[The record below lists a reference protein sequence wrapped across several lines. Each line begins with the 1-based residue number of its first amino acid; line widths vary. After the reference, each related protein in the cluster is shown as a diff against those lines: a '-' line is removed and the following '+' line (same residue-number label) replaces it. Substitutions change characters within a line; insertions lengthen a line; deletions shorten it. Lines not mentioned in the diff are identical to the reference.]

1 MVLLSHLV
9 VIWAHLIPVHLLR
22 YWCLTSHSSLFFF
35 SHRHAFL
42 MDENALTTEDC
53 QIVLVQ
59 AKDPFLACMDKLS
72 EDDAD
77 VLNTADKT
85 LVLYYLEA
93 VVILGHVQRP
103 SVVQNMTVSE
113 WLSRDKAISKET
125 GEPLWVVGVKEH
137 KTSTQQVATF
147 ALSKEE
153 EHVSSQQFLPGH
165 VRRQNIFSLTAEHNL
180 IMSFSPLYIIYFLL
194 QWFDLYYKRLRP
206 VFQRAARKRKRDE
219 DETDPK
225 DFFFL
230 SSVGKQISHPSTDLS
245 RLEKKFAVPAVTSQM
260 ARRSHETATKDMP
273 SSSKTLVASYLTHT
287 NATAEQHYR
296 YKTTENMVEGK
307 KILMA
312 LAVATSSSEESS
324 SAAQGNDSDSSRER
338 ASSSSPN
345 RKTRSGTAH
354 KLKSE
359 SAFDILQKKFPVT
372 ITGSKPHRSL
382 LEVDDVSWRKAYNY
396 WLHGRQKLRQ
406 EYVRCEYI
414 LSILLHIKKQI
425 QIQSC
430 QLLYSWLTKLVFF
443 TAKFPWRQPSTKS
456 LQKLIKNEGWDGTT
470 NTMQLLSKWIPSG
483 SGENIMDCTAI
494 QKLEKNQRWKGLR
507 TQQSE
512 GQGTSVMAKRKF
524 RVGEVVCDYHA
535 AVVTVSDGKEDSRCD
550 CHTKQPPG
558 KLIKY
563 SENNSNVTP
572 KHCPLVLNGEKM
584 HVTLFLATKIIS
596 TGEEVLL
603 PLSFKGTLWLTL
615 KAYRASAFRDTY
627 DMSLFGEMFHMCFC

>member
-1 MVLLSHLV
+1 
-9 VIWAHLIPVHLLR
+9 
-22 YWCLTSHSSLFFF
+22 
-35 SHRHAFL
+35 

-53 QIVLVQ
+53 QVVLVQ

-72 EDDAD
+72 KDDGD
-77 VLNTADKT
+77 VLDSADET

-165 VRRQNIFSLTAEHNL
+165 VRRQNIFSVTAEHNL

-206 VFQRAARKRKRDE
+206 VFQRAARKRKRD
-219 DETDPK
+219 DTDPK

-230 SSVGKQISHPSTDLS
+230 SSVGRQIHRPSTDLS

-260 ARRSHETATKDMP
+260 ARRIHETATKDMP

-296 YKTTENMVEGK
+296 YKTTEN
-307 KILMA
+307 ILDGNKTLIA
-312 LAVATSSSEESS
+312 LAAKSSSEESS
-324 SAAQGNDSDSSRER
+324 SAAEGNDCDSSRES

-345 RKTRSGTAH
+345 RKTRSGTAA

-372 ITGSKPHRSL
+372 IAGSKPHRSL
-382 LEVDDVSWRKAYNY
+382 LEVDDVSWRKAYDC
-396 WLHGRQKLRQ
+396 WLHGQQKLRQ

-430 QLLYSWLTKLVFF
+430 QLLYS
-443 TAKFPWRQPSTKS
+443 
-456 LQKLIKNEGWDGTT
+456 
-470 NTMQLLSKWIPSG
+470 
-483 SGENIMDCTAI
+483 
-494 QKLEKNQRWKGLR
+494 
-507 TQQSE
+507 
-512 GQGTSVMAKRKF
+512 
-524 RVGEVVCDYHA
+524 
-535 AVVTVSDGKEDSRCD
+535 
-550 CHTKQPPG
+550 
-558 KLIKY
+558 
-563 SENNSNVTP
+563 
-572 KHCPLVLNGEKM
+572 
-584 HVTLFLATKIIS
+584 
-596 TGEEVLL
+596 
-603 PLSFKGTLWLTL
+603 
-615 KAYRASAFRDTY
+615 
-627 DMSLFGEMFHMCFC
+627 